1 MRPTLGFGCSKSILQ
16 LTTCPGFDNLEFEI
30 FEAYVPQCLFYTS
43 VLIVVRT
50 DVIKRHCGTHAS
62 KISFEHLQYIS

>member
-1 MRPTLGFGCSKSILQ
+1 MWPSLGFGCSKSILQ

-30 FEAYVPQCLFYTS
+30 FDECVPQCLFITS

-50 DVIKRHCGTHAS
+50 GVIKRH
-62 KISFEHLQYIS
+62 